1 MLWFLGALLIVLWVI
16 GLAFKVT
23 SGVIHLALIAGLIL
37 FVLGFF
43 RGRSTAGPTVP

>member
-1 MLWFLGALLIVLWVI
+1 MLWMLGALLIVFWIL

-23 SGVIHLALIAGLIL
+23 AGVLHLALIAGLVL

-43 RGRSTAGPTVP
+43 RGRTTTTV

>member
-1 MLWFLGALLIVLWVI
+1 MLWFLGALLIVFWII

-23 SGVIHLALIAGLIL
+23 TGVIHLALIAGLIL

-43 RGRSTAGPTVP
+43 RGRSTTSA